1 MKKYILVFL
10 IIFTPCVTH
19 AITMCAR
26 NDTLVG
32 SLLTTSSVVSAGIS
46 ATEPLWRIV
55 FPWGTIFGEATLLSE
70 AEGGKPGVLFGITN
84 VDGNMIP
91 MDTPAGLVG
100 DDANGNPR
108 EYCWCRMTH
117 PMISRWMS
125 VNYKTGDDCKG
136 KCLYDI
142 RYNSY
147 NNDRN
152 FPARA
157 QTSIFRSVFNALA
170 DED

>member
-10 IIFTPCVTH
+10 ILFTPCVTH

-32 SLLTTSSVVSAGIS
+32 SLNPGNNSNQPTTAFSP
-46 ATEPLWRIV
+46 TEPLWRAIY
-55 FPWGTIFGEATLLSE
+55 PWGTVFGESTKLSA
-70 AEGGKPGVLFGITN
+70 AEGGEPSGDNAITN
-84 VDGNMIP
+84 VDGKMIP
-91 MDTPAGLVG
+91 MDTLTGLVG

-117 PMISRWMS
+117 PVRSRWVFVHKGSYGTIDACQGICSIRSMYP
-125 VNYKTGDDCKG
+125 VLLKTM
-136 KCLYDI
+136 
-142 RYNSY
+142 
-147 NNDRN
+147 
-152 FPARA
+152 
-157 QTSIFRSVFNALA
+157 FRSVFTLLA

>member
-1 MKKYILVFL
+1 MKKYIIAVFV
-10 IIFTPCVTH
+10 FFVPCVTH

-26 NDTLVG
+26 NNTLVG
-32 SLLTTSSVVSAGIS
+32 SLLPTSSVVSAGFS
-46 ATEPLWRIV
+46 ATEPLWRVV

-108 EYCWCRMTH
+108 IYCWCRMTH
-117 PMISRWMS
+117 PMVSRWMS
-125 VNYKTGDDCKG
+125 VNYKTGDCKNQ
-136 KCLYDI
+136 CLYDI

-152 FPARA
+152 FPDRA
-157 QTSIFRSVFNALA
+157 QASIFRSVFDTLA